1 MKKSHISYGNK
12 PVDGGNLIVE
22 KEEYEAFIQAEP
34 NAEQYLKRL
43 IGAREFING
52 ELRWCLWLK
61 GVSPAVIKG
70 MPLVMERVKKVRE
83 MRESSHDAGAQK
95 LALTPTTFRETNHP
109 DSAIVIPCHSSEN
122 RRYIPMG
129 YIDSTF
135 VVTNAVQ
142 IIPDASLYHFGILTS
157 NVHMAWMRA
166 VCGRLEMRYCYSKD
180 IVYNNFPWPSPTDAQ
195 KAAIE
200 RTAQAILHVRAL
212 YPDCSLADLYDEVTM
227 PVELRRAH
235 QANDKAVMQAYGF
248 WGKLNTESDCVAAL
262 MEMYPEMTK
271 S

>member
-43 IGAREFING
+43 IGAREFINC
-52 ELRWCLWLK
+52 EFRWCLWLK

-83 MRESSHDAGAQK
+83 MRESSPDAGAQK

-135 VVTNAVQ
+135 VVSNAVQ

-166 VCGRLEMRYCYSKD
+166 VCGRLEMRYRYSKD

-200 RTAQAILHVRAL
+200 RTDQALLDVRAL
-212 YPDCSLADLYDEVTM
+212 YPDCSLTDLYDEVTM
-227 PVELRRAH
+227 PVELRGAH
-235 QANDKAVMQAYGF
+235 QANDKAVMQSYGF

-262 MEMYPEMTK
+262 MEMYAEMMK

>member
-142 IIPDASLYHFGILTS
+142 SILDASLY
-157 NVHMAWMRA
+157 
-166 VCGRLEMRYCYSKD
+166 
-180 IVYNNFPWPSPTDAQ
+180 
-195 KAAIE
+195 
-200 RTAQAILHVRAL
+200 
-212 YPDCSLADLYDEVTM
+212 
-227 PVELRRAH
+227 RRH
-235 QANDKAVMQAYGF
+235 RK
-248 WGKLNTESDCVAAL
+248 K
-262 MEMYPEMTK
+262 P
-271 S
+271 